1 MARTMAMLAR
11 PRVRAV
17 IASANPKIDIGRLL
31 AERRFLL
38 VSLAP
43 GTTDRKKAITERLE
57 ALK

>member
-1 MARTMAMLAR
+1 MLAR